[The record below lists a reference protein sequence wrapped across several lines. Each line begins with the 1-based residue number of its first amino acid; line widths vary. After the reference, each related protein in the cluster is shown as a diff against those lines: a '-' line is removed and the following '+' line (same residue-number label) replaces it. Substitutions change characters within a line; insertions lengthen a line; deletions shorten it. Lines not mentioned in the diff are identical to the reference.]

1 MIETRRI
8 RPGEASGP
16 GLAGHASVGA
26 ASASPRSRS
35 TLVGDPSTEELT
47 AWRLFLRSHAIVL
60 RRLETDLMHEH
71 QLPLASYDV
80 LVQLVEAPEHRLRM
94 TELADAVLLS
104 RSGLTRLVDR
114 LEREGLVERQACVED
129 ARGLF
134 AVLTDSGLNRL
145 RQASPTHLRGIQ
157 DYAVGRLSHD
167 ELHEFV
173 RLLAVFT
180 EAEGSGSPPGTQSA
194 GAQPAG
200 TKPAGTKPAGTK
212 PAGTQPAGPPDAGHG
227 TGAVVDLTA
236 TSRPA
241 G

>member
-1 MIETRRI
+1 MTDTRRT
-8 RPGEASGP
+8 RSREASVDRQPGP
-16 GLAGHASVGA
+16 GRPAHP
-26 ASASPRSRS
+26 PRLPTAWSWHRVQRHQHVRS
-35 TLVGDPSTEELT
+35 IGSPSTEELT
-47 AWRLFLRSHAIVL
+47 AWRLFLRSHALVL

-134 AVLTDSGLNRL
+134 AVLTDGGLIRL

-157 DYAVGRLSHD
+157 DYAVGRLSLT
-167 ELHEFV
+167 ELREFA
-173 RLLAVFT
+173 RLLAVF
-180 EAEGSGSPPGTQSA
+180 AEVESSPTTACQDWA
-194 GAQPAG
+194 
-200 TKPAGTKPAGTK
+200 
-212 PAGTQPAGPPDAGHG
+212 
-227 TGAVVDLTA
+227 TGRRAA
-236 TSRPA
+236 T
-241 G
+241 

>member
-1 MIETRRI
+1 MVDTRRT
-8 RPGEASGP
+8 RPQAAAGP
-16 GLAGHASVGA
+16 ALADHAPACA
-26 ASASPRSRS
+26 ASASARPGS
-35 TLVGDPSTEELT
+35 TGASNPSTEGLT
-47 AWRLFLRSHAIVL
+47 VWRLFLRSHALVL

-80 LVQLVEAPEHRLRM
+80 LVQLVESPEHRLRM

-134 AVLTDSGLNRL
+134 AVLTDSGLIRL

-167 ELHEFV
+167 ELREFA

-180 EAEGSGSPPGTQSA
+180 DGEENGSRVPDSIPSGSALPDPQPAAPRDYDPGTA
-194 GAQPAG
+194 
-200 TKPAGTKPAGTK
+200 
-212 PAGTQPAGPPDAGHG
+212 
-227 TGAVVDLTA
+227 AVVDLTGMA
-236 TSRPA
+236 SRPA
-241 G
+241 SRPPSPAD